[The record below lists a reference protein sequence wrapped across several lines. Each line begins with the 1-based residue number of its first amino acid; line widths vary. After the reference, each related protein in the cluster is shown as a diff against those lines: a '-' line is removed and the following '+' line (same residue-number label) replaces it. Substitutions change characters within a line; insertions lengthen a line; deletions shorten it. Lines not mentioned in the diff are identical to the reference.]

1 MPTSHHFM
9 SSPHHQT
16 RANKT
21 DAGNGSK
28 AICRVSNDSRSPSP
42 DPSRSPKKR
51 SLSPTP
57 IIMRL
62 IFTLLLSVLMIGCDT
77 VVSSAT
83 NQRCDFRTIESFGG
97 IAVGR
102 PRLDSREHVIVPI
115 RCDVS
120 GTSTITCRPTRLESA
135 LACAKP
141 DVRVSGDT
149 IRITVRTCF
158 VGGGLSSQCPDIDL
172 GRLRDGTYLVVY
184 RDPDGHEHP
193 IGAVQTS
200 NLRF

>member
-1 MPTSHHFM
+1 MCA
-9 SSPHHQT
+9 
-16 RANKT
+16 RL
-21 DAGNGSK
+21 GSK
-28 AICRVSNDSRSPSP
+28 RSSIGSGPLCSGRLVCVVRHFEHSPAKRRLSLVSN
-42 DPSRSPKKR
+42 
-51 SLSPTP
+51 L
-57 IIMRL
+57 MRL
-62 IFTLLLSVLMIGCDT
+62 IFTLLLSACLIGCDSVT
-77 VVSSAT
+77 SSAT
-83 NQRCDFRTIESFGG
+83 NRPCDYRTIESLGG
-97 IAVGR
+97 IAVGL

-141 DVRVSGDT
+141 DVRVTGNT
-149 IRITVRTCF
+149 IRITIRTCF
-158 VGGGLSSQCPDIDL
+158 IGRDLSSRCPDIDL

-184 RDPDGHEHP
+184 GDPDGNEHP